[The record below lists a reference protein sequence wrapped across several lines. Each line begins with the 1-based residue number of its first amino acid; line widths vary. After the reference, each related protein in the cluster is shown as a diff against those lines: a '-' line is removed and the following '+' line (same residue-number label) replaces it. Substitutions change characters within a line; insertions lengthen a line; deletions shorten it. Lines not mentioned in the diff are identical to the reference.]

1 MFHTE
6 QCISRCLTGEGYF
19 HFWIYNHSEKRFYYN
34 DISKFIPDLFQNCP
48 RNSQRD
54 N

>member
-1 MFHTE
+1 MRDIF
-6 QCISRCLTGEGYF
+6 IFGYT
-19 HFWIYNHSEKRFYYN
+19 IIPEKRFYYN